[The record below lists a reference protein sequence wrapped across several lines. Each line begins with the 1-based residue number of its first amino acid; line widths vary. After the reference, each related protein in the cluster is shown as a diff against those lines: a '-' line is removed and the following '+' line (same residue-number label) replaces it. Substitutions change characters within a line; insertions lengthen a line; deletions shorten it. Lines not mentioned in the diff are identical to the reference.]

1 MDWKEKTIDKV
12 IWRGSFTGAFHSDA
26 FDWPNSQRER
36 MVKLASSREDRLQ
49 ELLVQGWKRVD
60 RKRYSV
66 AELNERFLDI
76 APVGGP
82 VQVSPLSGFHRKK
95 SIERIYTDSF

>member
-1 MDWKEKTIDKV
+1 
-12 IWRGSFTGAFHSDA
+12 
-26 FDWPNSQRER
+26 

-49 ELLVQGWKRVD
+49 EVLVQGWKRVD
-60 RKRYSV
+60 RKKYSV

-82 VQVSPLSGFHRKK
+82 VQVSPLCGFHRKNF
-95 SIERIYTDSF
+95 IERVYADSLLDLVVSPLAVDSTIY